1 MMVMDGIQGF
11 LPQEEEEKGSATE
24 TEVNQ
29 MPSSKEHSVQIPLDP
44 TTSLSGNLI
53 LQMTRKV

>member
-11 LPQEEEEKGSATE
+11 LPQEEEKGSATE

-29 MPSSKEHSVQIPLDP
+29 MPSSKEHSVQIPLDS
-44 TTSLSGNLI
+44 TTSLSGNLD
-53 LQMTRKV
+53 TPDDA